1 MPSTTEEPCDE
12 GLFRC
17 VQSRSCIPSP
27 WRCDGD
33 RDCDDGSDEADCSQ
47 IVCSEGEFKCPAGR
61 CVSRERLCD
70 GEWDCADGG
79 DEEGCPTKIC
89 SRNQF
94 QCVTSGTCVPG
105 DFRCDGDWD
114 CSDGSDEEECSV
126 DGCKENEFKCN
137 EDHKCIPRAWRCDGG
152 KDCEDGSDEQE
163 CPGVT
168 CSESEFQCRESGTCV
183 ARSWH
188 CDGEKDCM
196 DGSDEEGCDVA
207 TCSVREFT
215 CSSGKQCIESDWVCD
230 GDEDCTDGSDE
241 KDCDVTQSSTQLS
254 TLSPKS
260 AKECQQ
266 SEFRCSSGNQCVR
279 RWYICD
285 GDKDCADGSDE
296 VDCDVTSSSAASS
309 TTSTPASP
317 FLRLTRQLLQMA
329 CDAHEVR
336 CRSGNVCI
344 PNLWVCDGEE
354 DCGDGSDEEGCGV
367 ASSPTTPPT
376 TPSTSTASPCDSDQV
391 RCRLGGCILSLW
403 RCDGERDCFDG
414 SDEEDCDSLQCG
426 QNEFRCASDSRC
438 IRAAWVCDGDND
450 CRRQRRGGLLDEGAA
465 AGGQESLRVE
475 SLQTHLHPG
484 HLHAQGILLPL
495 SLRPQDAPRR
505 RRVRAYR

>member
-1 MPSTTEEPCDE
+1 MEVAFCTSLLAFFLRLPGRLIACETRAARSVLFWNRSTAWNTADTFPPSHHTRIARRPTRARAPAAPADENGTSQNLGAHYAIRRPRESTRGEGRGQSTTDVAIMSPFKFHLALLSLVIVFCGSSSKTLVARSHPRRILPHSVPLIPSSSSFPNGSEGSLGESGGIKRRREAGRLRNSCSIGTFQCRDSGVCVLSAWVCDGEKDCDDGSDEENCPTTPQYTTSTMPSTTEEPCDE

-17 VQSRSCIPSP
+17 
-27 WRCDGD
+27 
-33 RDCDDGSDEADCSQ
+33 

-89 SRNQF
+89 SRDQF

-114 CSDGSDEEECSV
+114 CSDGSDEEGCSV
-126 DGCKENEFKCN
+126 
-137 EDHKCIPRAWRCDGG
+137 
-152 KDCEDGSDEQE
+152 
-163 CPGVT
+163 
-168 CSESEFQCRESGTCV
+168 
-183 ARSWH
+183 
-188 CDGEKDCM
+188 
-196 DGSDEEGCDVA
+196 
-207 TCSVREFT
+207 
-215 CSSGKQCIESDWVCD
+215 
-230 GDEDCTDGSDE
+230 
-241 KDCDVTQSSTQLS
+241 
-254 TLSPKS
+254 
-260 AKECQQ
+260 
-266 SEFRCSSGNQCVR
+266 
-279 RWYICD
+279 
-285 GDKDCADGSDE
+285 
-296 VDCDVTSSSAASS
+296 
-309 TTSTPASP
+309 P

-426 QNEFRCASDSRC
+426 QNEFRCASDSRHTC
-438 IRAAWVCDGDND
+438 IRDTFMPKGYSCLCPSGH
-450 CRRQRRGGLLDEGAA
+450 RMLLDED
-465 AGGQESLRVE
+465 ECVPTDDEHVHDMLSKFPV
-475 SLQTHLHPG
+475 QTL
-484 HLHAQGILLPL
+484 
-495 SLRPQDAPRR
+495 D
-505 RRVRAYR
+505 